1 MDQQHRRIVLFAKGS
16 IVNVTVLPV
25 IIGTAGFCVCICN
38 GSRINDAIDHFE
50 KTYRK

>member
-1 MDQQHRRIVLFAKGS
+1 MDQQPRRIVFFAEGS
-16 IVNVTVLPV
+16 IVNITVFPV
-25 IIGTAGFCVCICN
+25 IIGTAGFGVCICN